1 MTALTLTDSTVDV
14 ARAHALQVI
23 HLEQKL
29 GIFIEPHVQAWFMAR
44 PFLMHWTN
52 RIYSFIHIPG
62 TIMFLVVLYYITTTL
77 PRKAALQNH
86 DGDSWRYRKL
96 GPALYE
102 ARRRTMACCNL
113 LAFIVFTTWPCMPP
127 RLLSDPEYKGPD
139 AAEAK
144 GFGFV
149 DTVHGTDGE
158 SSVWTTNRF
167 CNQYGE
173 LRAPLF
179 LFSPGSTT
187 SLAFPLMIP
196 RGLLTPSFDKPPCHP
211 STLDTPS

>member
-1 MTALTLTDSTVDV
+1 MYQIGRAVTALTLTDSTVDV

-29 GIFIEPHVQAWFMAR
+29 GIFIEPKVQAWFMAR

-77 PRKAALQNH
+77 PRKAALQRN

-139 AAEAK
+139 APEAK

-149 DTVHGTDGE
+149 DTVHGADGE

-167 CNQYGE
+167 CNQYGK
-173 LRAPLF
+173 LRVPSYCQLG
-179 LFSPGSTT
+179 L
-187 SLAFPLMIP
+187 LPLMIRRLTLIP
-196 RGLLTPSFDKPPCHP
+196 R
-211 STLDTPS
+211 